1 MYVKQC
7 ESAKDLMHQSSAHTG
22 LKLVLGVL
30 DKCVRVFVSVD
41 DAHTSKITHC
51 VDCHEC
57 LRPSAEL
64 NMLFNL

>member
-41 DAHTSKITHC
+41 DGSSCKQDHRLC
-51 VDCHEC
+51 
-57 LRPSAEL
+57 
-64 NMLFNL
+64 